1 MQKCYSKCF
10 WTVSYH
16 ERLLF
21 LHSLEAAMT
30 KLGGCVD
37 ELEVDLLQGT
47 TAALH
52 QQRLESKEAQI
63 QV

>member
-1 MQKCYSKCF
+1 MWAPKRDQDKDRSVRTK
-10 WTVSYH
+10 SYH

-21 LHSLEAAMT
+21 LHSLEAAVT
-30 KLGGCVD
+30 ELGGGVD

-52 QQRLESKEAQI
+52 QQRLEK
-63 QV
+63 